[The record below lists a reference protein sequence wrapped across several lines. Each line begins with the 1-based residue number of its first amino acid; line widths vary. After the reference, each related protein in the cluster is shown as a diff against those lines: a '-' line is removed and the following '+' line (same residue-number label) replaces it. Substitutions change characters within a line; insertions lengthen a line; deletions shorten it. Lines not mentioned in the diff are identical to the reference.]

1 MKTTPTLQQGSSHII
16 PILQTSGNVKMLQ
29 RTGLSKIPFLFR
41 IDDVLFSALSMGSR
55 VVRSHTLGEKNFL
68 YFESDFKNLLR
79 NLDWNWRVP
88 CLWNGMEWHSVAWV
102 SCSRGKHNYF
112 VIQIQ
117 IKHFL
122 RVRRTLRVLT
132 MRCTELVNWV
142 SSS

>member
-1 MKTTPTLQQGSSHII
+1 MKTTPTLQQGSSRII

-88 CLWNGMEWHSVAWV
+88 CLRHGMEWHAVAWLP
-102 SCSRGKHNYF
+102 CSRGKHNY
-112 VIQIQ
+112 VVTQI
-117 IKHFL
+117 
-122 RVRRTLRVLT
+122 
-132 MRCTELVNWV
+132 
-142 SSS
+142 